1 MCRCV
6 VALYVGL
13 FFIIKNLIKQ
23 DLLMLKQR
31 SVTVENEIQIF
42 ENVEFSK
49 VRTMVIND
57 EPLFVGK
64 DVAEALGYS
73 DTSSAVSKN
82 VDADEKTTLLLEQ
95 DGSNYKSKTTLINE
109 SGLYSLI
116 LSSKL
121 PTAKKFRK
129 WVTSE
134 VLPSIRK
141 TGQYSATKSI
151 SPTTEE
157 AVLWI
162 TFVGK
167 ELGLNDSSKLLLMKQ
182 WGERKGL
189 PTPDYVSSK
198 DVLLSASELLK
209 RNNVSVSARVFNV
222 AMIEKGFLEKCT
234 RPSSKGQKVFNHLTT
249 KGLAYGENQVS
260 PSNPKETQ
268 PLYYENKFSQLLTE
282 VGLR

>member
-6 VALYVGL
+6 VALHVGL
-13 FFIIKNLIKQ
+13 FFIMKNLIKQ
-23 DLLMLKQR
+23 DFIMLKQK
-31 SVTVENEIQIF
+31 SVTVENGVQIF
-42 ENVEFSK
+42 NNQEFGNVK
-49 VRTMVIND
+49 VNVIDNEPWFCLGDVCKVLDLRQGDVRQRLDDGVVSTHPIIDSLGRTQQAN
-57 EPLFVGK
+57 FV
-64 DVAEALGYS
+64 
-73 DTSSAVSKN
+73 
-82 VDADEKTTLLLEQ
+82 
-95 DGSNYKSKTTLINE
+95 NE
-109 SGLYSLI
+109 DGLYDVI
-116 LSSKL
+116 LDSRK
-121 PTAKKFRK
+121 PEAKKFRK

-141 TGQYSATKSI
+141 TGSYSATKSV

-268 PLYYENKFSQLLTE
+268 PLYYEGKFSQLLTE

>member
-1 MCRCV
+1 
-6 VALYVGL
+6 
-13 FFIIKNLIKQ
+13 
-23 DLLMLKQR
+23 MLKQR

-42 ENVEFSK
+42 ENVEFGK

-57 EPLFVGK
+57 EPWFVGK

-222 AMIEKGFLEKCT
+222 AMIEKGFLGKCT

-268 PLYYENKFSQLLTE
+268 PLYYKGKFSQLLTE

>member
-1 MCRCV
+1 M
-6 VALYVGL
+6 LGYFL
-13 FFIIKNLIKQ
+13 IIKNLIKQ

-42 ENVEFSK
+42 ENVEFGK

-57 EPLFVGK
+57 EPWFVGK

-234 RPSSKGQKVFNHLTT
+234 RPSSKGQKVFNHLTA

-260 PSNPKETQ
+260 PNNPKETQ

>member
-1 MCRCV
+1 M
-6 VALYVGL
+6 LGY

-42 ENVEFSK
+42 ENVEFGK

-57 EPLFVGK
+57 EPWFVGK

-249 KGLAYGENQVS
+249 KGLSYGENQVS
-260 PSNPKETQ
+260 PNNPKETQ
-268 PLYYENKFSQLLTE
+268 PLYYEGKFSQLLTE

>member
-1 MCRCV
+1 M
-6 VALYVGL
+6 LGY

-42 ENVEFSK
+42 ENVEFGK

-57 EPLFVGK
+57 EPWFVGK

>member
-1 MCRCV
+1 M
-6 VALYVGL
+6 LGY

-42 ENVEFSK
+42 ENVEFGK

-57 EPLFVGK
+57 EPWFVGK

-129 WVTSE
+129 WITSE